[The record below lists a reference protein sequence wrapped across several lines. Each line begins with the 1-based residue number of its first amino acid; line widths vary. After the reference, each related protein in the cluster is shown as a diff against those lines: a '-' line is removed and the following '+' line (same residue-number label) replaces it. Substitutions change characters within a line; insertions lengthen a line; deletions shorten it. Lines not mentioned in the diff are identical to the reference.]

1 MVPAP
6 THDRNEEHE
15 QTEHGQ
21 AGGQPQLPQRRPSRL
36 DPTPNRHEQGESRG
50 GVIAMIDLDHFEAPN
65 DTDGCDSIQAT
76 PRSVLR
82 LVTPWPGSMVTSIV
96 MFDDLD
102 EVELTKIFAPR
113 RRSTTGRP
121 LGSLVWPAQLSSKQP
136 NRGRRDRR
144 AARRSYIGLPEAA
157 LLRG

>member
-1 MVPAP
+1 
-6 THDRNEEHE
+6 
-15 QTEHGQ
+15 
-21 AGGQPQLPQRRPSRL
+21 
-36 DPTPNRHEQGESRG
+36 
-50 GVIAMIDLDHFEAPN
+50 MIDLDHFEAPN
-65 DTDGCDSIQAT
+65 DTDGRDSTQAT

-82 LVTPWPGSMVTSIV
+82 LRDTMARLDGDESIV

>member
-1 MVPAP
+1 MN
-6 THDRNEEHE
+6 D
-15 QTEHGQ
+15 
-21 AGGQPQLPQRRPSRL
+21 RL
-36 DPTPNRHEQGESRG
+36 DPTPNRHEHGESRG

-65 DTDGCDSIQAT
+65 DTDGRDSTQAT

-82 LVTPWPGSMVTSIV
+82 LRDTMARHDGDESIV

>member
-1 MVPAP
+1 MN
-6 THDRNEEHE
+6 D
-15 QTEHGQ
+15 
-21 AGGQPQLPQRRPSRL
+21 RL

-65 DTDGCDSIQAT
+65 DTDGRDSTQAT

-82 LVTPWPGSMVTSIV
+82 LRDTMARLDGDESIV

-121 LGSLVWPAQLSSKQP
+121 WVRWFGRP
-136 NRGRRDRR
+136 NCHPNNQTVAVATVARR
-144 AARRSYIGLPEAA
+144 AALTSACPRPLSCEDDA
-157 LLRG
+157 